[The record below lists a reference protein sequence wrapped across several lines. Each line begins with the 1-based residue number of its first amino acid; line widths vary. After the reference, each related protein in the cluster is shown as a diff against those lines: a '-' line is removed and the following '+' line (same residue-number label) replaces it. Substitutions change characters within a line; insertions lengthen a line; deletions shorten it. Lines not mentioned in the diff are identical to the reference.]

1 MCKTN
6 LWRSLVAHGLAPACA
21 SCGRRTVK
29 RCAWN
34 VEATLLID
42 GLHLGCAQIIC
53 LVLEP
58 AVLQATAV
66 RVDVGEAALLS
77 LAACFACLTV
87 SHLGDVDARPA
98 EVDTCRGQ
106 PAAFL
111 SLAYE

>member
-6 LWRSLVAHGLAPACA
+6 LWRGLVAHGLAPVCA
-21 SCGRRTVK
+21 SCGRQIVK
-29 RCAWN
+29 RCARN

-58 AVLQATAV
+58 AVLHVTAV
-66 RVDVGEAALLS
+66 RVDVSEAPLLS

-87 SHLGDVDARPA
+87 SHLGDVDVRAA
-98 EVDTCRGQ
+98 EIDTCRGQ
-106 PAAFL
+106 PQR